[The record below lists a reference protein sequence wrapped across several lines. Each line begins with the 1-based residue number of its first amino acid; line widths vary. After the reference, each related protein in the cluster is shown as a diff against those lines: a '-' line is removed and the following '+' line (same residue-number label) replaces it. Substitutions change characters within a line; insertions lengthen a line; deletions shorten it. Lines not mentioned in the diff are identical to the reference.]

1 MAHASVTKAHSEIHG
16 GVANTYSYSSN
27 FDVFKGAEVKVSLDA
42 VNLTLTSSTINE
54 SASPREYTV
63 DTTAK
68 TIHIGGADLS
78 SGTII
83 IRPETDMGA
92 PTAQA
97 IYSAGSSITASDLN
111 NNQTQLLRKAME
123 YDEQKISTTGDT
135 MTGHLTMGEDTT
147 LIFEGATDNGY
158 ETTLTVTDPTADR
171 TITLPNVT
179 GTVIT
184 TGDTGTITAT
194 MLAADSVDSSELVDG
209 SIDSSHIG
217 ANQVTSGKLANDA
230 VTGAQLADNA
240 VDSEH
245 YTDGSIDTAHYA
257 AGSVDAT
264 ALGTDAVTTAKINA
278 DAVTGAEIADD
289 AINSEH
295 LAADSIDA
303 EHYAAGSVDATA
315 LASDSVTFAKIGCE
329 QTTISDTDTSIPT
342 SGAVVDYVAAQ
353 IAPIG
358 GLEVIA
364 NDESFPETQPASG
377 VVISIADAGGLVVNG
392 SGVSTTGDT
401 ISSDATVTINGIN
414 SSFHSTTIDPGIGML
429 VTSTGSGQIYNY
441 HKTIIKES
449 DVAQISDDI
458 NDFNSRY
465 RIGTRTANDHSS
477 NDDGDLFF
485 DTGTNKMYVYDGAY
499 DSGGSWGE
507 VTSTGEFKIL
517 GIKDNNQAHDGTGP
531 TFNGTDKDQYDLFEG
546 TNDANITQAAQLI
559 VSLNGVIQKPND
571 GSFSGTAE
579 GFYLDGADGIRF
591 CDPPPSGSSLFVI
604 KCGSAV
610 AVNTP
615 ADNSVTAGKLDLS
628 IVQGDVIYGTGT
640 NTWARLAKGT
650 AGQFLKMNSGATAPE
665 WGADNDTNTQLST
678 EQVQDIAGPLVA
690 TGGTKTGI
698 AVTYDDAN
706 NNMDFVVDDATK
718 LPLAGGTITG
728 PLVINDSVQVE
739 ILAATVGG
747 TITLNMGNA
756 CHHSVALDENT
767 AFQDPTGEVAGQSGS
782 IIITQ
787 DGTGGRTASWA
798 SAFKWAGGTAPTLST
813 GANAVDRIDYL
824 VIAAGNIHAVASL
837 DIK

>member
-1 MAHASVTKAHSEIHG
+1 
-16 GVANTYSYSSN
+16 
-27 FDVFKGAEVKVSLDA
+27 
-42 VNLTLTSSTINE
+42 
-54 SASPREYTV
+54 
-63 DTTAK
+63 
-68 TIHIGGADLS
+68 
-78 SGTII
+78 
-83 IRPETDMGA
+83 
-92 PTAQA
+92 
-97 IYSAGSSITASDLN
+97 
-111 NNQTQLLRKAME
+111 
-123 YDEQKISTTGDT
+123 
-135 MTGHLTMGEDTT
+135 
-147 LIFEGATDNGY
+147 
-158 ETTLTVTDPTADR
+158 
-171 TITLPNVT
+171 
-179 GTVIT
+179 
-184 TGDTGTITAT
+184 

-628 IVQGDVIYGTGT
+628 IVQGDVIY
-640 NTWARLAKGT
+640 
-650 AGQFLKMNSGATAPE
+650 
-665 WGADNDTNTQLST
+665 LS
-678 EQVQDIAGPLVA
+678 L
-690 TGGTKTGI
+690 
-698 AVTYDDAN
+698 
-706 NNMDFVVDDATK
+706 
-718 LPLAGGTITG
+718 
-728 PLVINDSVQVE
+728 
-739 ILAATVGG
+739 
-747 TITLNMGNA
+747 
-756 CHHSVALDENT
+756 
-767 AFQDPTGEVAGQSGS
+767 
-782 IIITQ
+782 
-787 DGTGGRTASWA
+787 
-798 SAFKWAGGTAPTLST
+798 
-813 GANAVDRIDYL
+813 
-824 VIAAGNIHAVASL
+824 IH
-837 DIK
+837 I